1 MLCIGPRHSPHF
13 PFNSSFVVYCLHRFH
28 RPDVG
33 RIHLA
38 EVHLLVTPCYAS
50 SQWTDEVEIEWR
62 GGRMWWQ
69 LSVLVA
75 NTTGDE
81 QWWRDPVPTGDHFA
95 ALNSCKVRHIQR
107 WLWLPYHRI
116 NCQSQNGTS
125 THSFSITS
133 TVVLDT
139 TIKKN
144 LGLLNFSRYNK
155 NND

>member
-38 EVHLLVTPCYAS
+38 EVHLLVPPCYAS

-69 LSVLVA
+69 LVSSGGEHDQRRAVVKRSCTHRWPLCCPEFVKVAPHPEVALVA
-75 NTTGDE
+75 VSSHQLSKPKRNV
-81 QWWRDPVPTGDHFA
+81 DP
-95 ALNSCKVRHIQR
+95 LI
-107 WLWLPYHRI
+107 LYHEY
-116 NCQSQNGTS
+116 CG
-125 THSFSITS
+125 
-133 TVVLDT
+133 V
-139 TIKKN
+139 
-144 LGLLNFSRYNK
+144 RYNNQK
-155 NND
+155 EFGIAKLQQVQ